1 MSNSQ
6 LNKLELGIKNGI
18 EVTLKIS
25 PNIAG
30 DSNDENTFSHKSL
43 LTSTQVS
50 NLRKAFTSNFSTNV
64 NLLKTQ
70 LHKIRQSEGFL
81 GRLLEPLLKSGLPL
95 IENVLKPFPKSVLIT
110 LGLTAATSP
119 TDAVIHNKMFGSG
132 TR

>member
-6 LNKLELGIKNGI
+6 LNKLKLGIKNGI

-70 LHKIRQSEGFL
+70 LHKIRQSEG
-81 GRLLEPLLKSGLPL
+81 LEPLLKSGLPL